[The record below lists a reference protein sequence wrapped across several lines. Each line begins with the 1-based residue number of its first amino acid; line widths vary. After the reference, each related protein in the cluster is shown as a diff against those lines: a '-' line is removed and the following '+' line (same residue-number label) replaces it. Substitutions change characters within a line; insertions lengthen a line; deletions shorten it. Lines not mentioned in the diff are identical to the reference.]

1 MSTVYH
7 PYQLRLDGWQ
17 VRLGGCSDQSIAL
30 GDYGDYS
37 NGSFVRTGNIFEDA
51 ETLGID
57 LGGSAYC
64 PVVHRIFDFG
74 PRIILPVAIP
84 NGYTVAT
91 HDMHETLLLYQ
102 PKGFSLPAN
111 DHLVLLLK
119 ALSTC
124 ASGKHLVITVVR
136 CSDFRTLDYDRDQR
150 DSMVGFVHCYTDDNN
165 IEQRNSGDEAEILT
179 PLCIIAS
186 PQVWRRGPAASVQ
199 KKEQFKNIRE
209 HFCILVNMHQPR
221 TQVRQKSASRHK
233 KRAIAFFSDMFGL
246 SYLKHYVGEIMFF
259 ERLSR
264 VMETASLDKGT
275 VEGDAKLPAHPPKLS
290 FISRNVYRGNRPSNT
305 VQDPRLEAVV
315 PLLLKRCQEFRVD
328 SEEMRHEL
336 KSISQS
342 LSAGLLVHI
351 STTFD
356 NAARVSPTDQG
367 SYIYDCYTDY
377 DRQFNTHAE
386 IQQLQELKVR
396 LDATEDDDER
406 RTLEEDITGKI
417 LWLSWCGICKEV
429 DQLLPMVLDCIQREG
444 SNGGLYQMSTTIT
457 PTDVDPDHDQ
467 THLQRIMLDAGAGIS
482 KHRLFLSAGTTK
494 NTQGNPPST
503 SDRPS
508 R

>member
-1 MSTVYH
+1 MDNFKVMVDVEQCPGCCDGPSSWTTTSNDCGGLSTPGLMSTIYH
-7 PYQLRLDGWQ
+7 PYQLRLDGWE
-17 VRLGGCSDQSIAL
+17 VRLGGCSDQSITL

-57 LGGSAYC
+57 LGDSAYC
-64 PVVHRIFDFG
+64 PVVHRVFNIG
-74 PRIILPVAIP
+74 YRVILPVAIP

-119 ALSTC
+119 ALSTR
-124 ASGKHLVITVVR
+124 ALGKHLVITVIR

-150 DSMVGFVHCYTDDNN
+150 DEMVGFVHSYTDDNN
-165 IEQRNSGDEAEILT
+165 TEQKDSRDEPGILT

-209 HFCILVNMHQPR
+209 HFYTLVNTNRPR
-221 TQVRQKSASRHK
+221 TQGPQKSASRHK

-246 SYLKHYVGEIMFF
+246 SNLKNYVGEIMFF

-264 VMETASLDKGT
+264 VMEAVSLDKGT
-275 VEGDAKLPAHPPKLS
+275 VEEDAKLPAHPLKLS
-290 FISRNVYRGNRPSNT
+290 FISRNVYRGNRPSTNA

-315 PLLLKRCQEFRVD
+315 PLLLKRCQGFRVD

-336 KSISQS
+336 KSISRS
-342 LSAGLLVHI
+342 LSAGLLGHI

-356 NAARVSPTDQG
+356 NAARV
-367 SYIYDCYTDY
+367 
-377 DRQFNTHAE
+377 
-386 IQQLQELKVR
+386 
-396 LDATEDDDER
+396 
-406 RTLEEDITGKI
+406 
-417 LWLSWCGICKEV
+417 
-429 DQLLPMVLDCIQREG
+429 
-444 SNGGLYQMSTTIT
+444 
-457 PTDVDPDHDQ
+457 
-467 THLQRIMLDAGAGIS
+467 
-482 KHRLFLSAGTTK
+482 
-494 NTQGNPPST
+494 PP
-503 SDRPS
+503 
-508 R
+508 